1 MSMNPTANRRGM
13 IFMVVA
19 MALFAANDA
28 GTKYAAATLP
38 VSEVMVL
45 RGGFAIVFV
54 LAVLAW
60 RGELGETPKIFDWQ
74 VSLRG
79 LAEAING
86 VLLISA
92 LALIPLGNVITIIQL
107 VPFLMTIIAAITLG
121 ERVGWRRWLAV
132 AAGFVGVLL
141 VVKPASGAFDSAS
154 LFALAATFT
163 ILLRDM
169 LARSIGGRVPAF
181 VVALASII
189 AGIVVGAAGSI
200 FQTWQTPDMATLF
213 ALLASGIF
221 LVLAQ
226 YFIVLAYRGT
236 ELSAVAP
243 FRYSIVAFA
252 VVYGFIV
259 FREVPDTL
267 SFAGM
272 AIMTVA
278 GIYMLHREATRSR
291 LRPSARINPP

>member
-1 MSMNPTANRRGM
+1 MKSTHSANRRGM
-13 IFMVVA
+13 TFMVIA

-45 RGGFAIVFV
+45 RGAFATVF
-54 LAVLAW
+54 LIAVLVW
-60 RGELGETPKIFDWQ
+60 RGELKDTPKMFDWQ

-79 LAEAING
+79 FAEAVTG

-92 LALIPLGNVITIIQL
+92 LALIPLGNVISIIQL
-107 VPFLMTIIAAITLG
+107 VPFLMTIIAAMMLG
-121 ERVGWRRWLAV
+121 ESVGVRRWIAV

-141 VVKPASGAFDSAS
+141 VVKPASSAFDTAS

-169 LARSIGGRVPAF
+169 LARSIGSRIPAF

-189 AGIVVGAAGSI
+189 AGIAIGAVGSFFQEWRMPDAATFLS
-200 FQTWQTPDMATLF
+200 LF
-213 ALLASGIF
+213 LSGIF

-226 YFIVLAYRGT
+226 FFIVLAYRGT

-252 VVYGFIV
+252 VFYGFIV

-267 SFAGM
+267 SFVGM
-272 AIMTVA
+272 AIMIVA
-278 GIYMLHREATRSR
+278 GVYMLHREAKRSR
-291 LRPSARINPP
+291 AATTRAE

>member
-1 MSMNPTANRRGM
+1 MIATHSANRRGM
-13 IFMVVA
+13 IFMIMA

-45 RGGFAIVFV
+45 RGAFATVF
-54 LAVLAW
+54 LIAVLVW
-60 RGELGETPKIFDWQ
+60 RGEIKDTPKMFDWQ

-79 LAEAING
+79 CAEAVTG

-92 LALIPLGNVITIIQL
+92 LALIPLGNVISIIQL
-107 VPFLMTIIAAITLG
+107 VPFLMTIIAAMMLG
-121 ERVGWRRWLAV
+121 ESVGIRRWIAV

-141 VVKPASGAFDSAS
+141 VVKPASSAFDAAS

-169 LARSIGGRVPAF
+169 LARSIGSRVPAF
-181 VVALASII
+181 VVALASIV
-189 AGIVVGAAGSI
+189 AGIAIGAIGSF
-200 FQTWQTPDMATLF
+200 FQEWRTPDAATFFSLF
-213 ALLASGIF
+213 LSGIF

-226 YFIVLAYRGT
+226 FFIVLAYRGT

-267 SFAGM
+267 SLAGM
-272 AIMTVA
+272 AILTVA
-278 GIYMLHREATRSR
+278 GVYMLHREAARSR
-291 LRPSARINPP
+291 LRQ

>member
-1 MSMNPTANRRGM
+1 MMHSLANRRGM
-13 IFMVVA
+13 IFMVIA

-45 RGGFAIVFV
+45 RGAFAIAFL
-54 LAVLAW
+54 LAILVW
-60 RGELGETPKIFDWQ
+60 RGELRETPKIFDWQ

-79 LAEAING
+79 FAEAVTG
-86 VLLISA
+86 MLLISA

-107 VPFLMTIIAAITLG
+107 VPFLMTIIAALMLG

-132 AAGFVGVLL
+132 AAGFIGVLL

-169 LARSIGGRVPAF
+169 LARSIGTRVPAF
-181 VVALASII
+181 IVAL
-189 AGIVVGAAGSI
+189 GSI
-200 FQTWQTPDMATLF
+200 VAGVAIGAVGSLFQTWRAPDAATLL
-213 ALLASGIF
+213 ALLTSGIF

-226 YFIVLAYRGT
+226 FFIVLAYRGT

-243 FRYSIVAFA
+243 FRYSIVVFA

-259 FREVPDTL
+259 FHEVPDAWSL
-267 SFAGM
+267 AGM
-272 AIMTVA
+272 AVVVLA
-278 GIYMLHREATRSR
+278 GVYVLHREAARSR
-291 LRPSARINPP
+291 AATLSTK